1 MTRIV
6 VDHRATAPQK
16 TETVKRELSET
27 RLVRATAAGICV
39 APVAA

>member
-6 VDHRATAPQK
+6 ADHRAVEPKK
-16 TETVKRELSET
+16 TDTVKRELSET

-39 APVAA
+39 APVQA

>member
-6 VDHRATAPQK
+6 ADHRVVETKK
-16 TETVKRELSET
+16 TEAVKRELTEI

>member
-6 VDHRATAPQK
+6 ADHRTAQAKPA
-16 TETVKRELSET
+16 ETVKRELTAT
-27 RLVRATAAGICV
+27 RLVRTTAAGICV